1 MDVEFLNLEPEEGS
15 EENLTQLISLPPMT
29 KQNSKLGINT
39 GDELSLA
46 GSLQNK
52 NFNEDSKAEEN
63 SVKMEMVKLQMK
75 VPLTF

>member
-52 NFNEDSKAEEN
+52 NNEDSKAEEN
-63 SVKMEMVKLQMK
+63 SVKMEMVKL
-75 VPLTF
+75 